1 MQFSIMTV
9 FALAAVAIAAPTGI
23 AKRQVV
29 NNNIPANVPAM
40 TDASGNVI
48 PFKAQDVYV
57 APSN

>member
-9 FALAAVAIAAPTGI
+9 FALAAVAIAAPHGI
-23 AKRQVV
+23 AKRDVV
-29 NNNIPANVPAM
+29 NNNIPANIPAM

-57 APSN
+57 APN